1 MPKVIAQMQSVLM
14 KIKSRTLPQT
24 GQSSFIFFQK
34 IPSPLSELF
43 TNSNYKRWH
52 ALLQVKY
59 FVTDC
64 YGGNTLCCNTLTVAI
79 VGSLVSDKCM
89 LLCVLAVNG
98 VETSHQACPNSI
110 LPKTTQ
116 TFVCA
121 YAQSTWQWCGSCL
134 LMLGDDGLG
143 ESGGMSV
150 ESGFLLITQ
159 PMRLMAAAKPCLQSC
174 NVPQKWWICIT
185 I

>member
-1 MPKVIAQMQSVLM
+1 MYRSFFPIP
-14 KIKSRTLPQT
+14 IKKND
-24 GQSSFIFFQK
+24 IFFYW
-34 IPSPLSELF
+34 L
-43 TNSNYKRWH
+43 
-52 ALLQVKY
+52 VKY
-59 FVTDC
+59 LVTDC

-121 YAQSTWQWCGSCL
+121 YAQSTWDMTMVWLWLIDAGWWWVMGGGKCGYVSRIWVLVDHTTNAADGWVLLSLVCNLVMCL
-134 LMLGDDGLG
+134 KTDGFASL
-143 ESGGMSV
+143 SNIS
-150 ESGFLLITQ
+150 
-159 PMRLMAAAKPCLQSC
+159 
-174 NVPQKWWICIT
+174 T
-185 I
+185 IQHKSSNN